1 MSDDGWNDDEG
12 ASDRWADEDLGADDW
27 IDAPDDSFDAPDDS
41 FDAVDPYDSRYAE
54 AEDWIDARPPMSTAK
69 RVLLALGVVA
79 AVLVVAAAGAFL
91 WVQHQIDPSGPPG
104 SEIEL
109 EVASGSTTEDIGH
122 LLEDNDVITSAM
134 VWNYWTRLENKG
146 PFEAGVFVFREHS
159 SFQEAVAVLD
169 AGPKPPELQRV
180 TIPEGLTVTEI
191 VTRLADPTT
200 GVDRWDAGALQDAI
214 DSPDIRS
221 RYQPD
226 DVTSM
231 EGMLFPDTYEIDDKT
246 DERAFIRRL
255 VTQLDTDLDALDVET
270 GAAALGVS
278 PYQIVII
285 ASLVEEEAKVPEDR
299 AKIARVIYNR
309 LEQGIPLGIDATSR
323 YQAVLEGRSRD
334 DVDFESDSPYNT
346 RRVAGLPPTPIAA
359 AGRAS
364 LEAALNPEPGAWIYY
379 VLKDAEGHHAFLE
392 TAREFQKAKQ
402 ECIRQNLGC
411 G

>member
-1 MSDDGWNDDEG
+1 MSDDGWNDD
-12 ASDRWADEDLGADDW
+12 DWAEDDWAEHDLGPEDWDDRVG
-27 IDAPDDSFDAPDDS
+27 PGPL
-41 FDAVDPYDSRYAE
+41 DPYDSRYAE
-54 AEDWIDARPPMSTAK
+54 AEDWIDARPPMSSAK
-69 RVLLALGVVA
+69 RVLLALGVVVI
-79 AVLVVAAAGAFL
+79 VLAVAAAGIFV
-91 WVQHQIDPSGPPG
+91 WVQRQIDPSGPQG

-134 VWNYWTRLENKG
+134 VWNYWTRLEGVG
-146 PFEAGVFVFREHS
+146 PFEAGSFVFRQHS
-159 SFQEAVAVLD
+159 SFQEAVDVLD

-180 TIPEGLTVTEI
+180 TIPEGLTVAEI

-221 RYQPD
+221 KYQPD

-246 DERAFIRRL
+246 DERTFVRRL
-255 VTQLDTDLDALDVET
+255 VTQLDTNLDALDVET

-278 PYQIVII
+278 PYQIVVV

-364 LEAALNPEPGAWIYY
+364 LEAALNPEPGKWIYY

-402 ECIRQNLGC
+402 ECIRLGLGC

>member
-1 MSDDGWNDDEG
+1 MSDDGWTGDDWDD
-12 ASDRWADEDLGADDW
+12 ADLGADDW
-27 IDAPDDSFDAPDDS
+27 ADRDLAADDWADEPDDVY
-41 FDAVDPYDSRYAE
+41 VDPYDSRYAE
-54 AEDWIDARPPMSTAK
+54 AEDWIDTRPPMSSAK
-69 RVLLALGVVA
+69 RVLLALGVVVV
-79 AVLVVAAAGAFL
+79 VLAVAAAGAFF
-91 WVQHQIDPSGPPG
+91 WVQRQIDPSGPPG

-122 LLEDNDVITSAM
+122 LLDDNGVISSAT
-134 VWNYWTRLENKG
+134 VWNYWTRLKNQG
-146 PFEAGVFVFREHS
+146 PFEAGVYTFREHS
-159 SFQEAVAVLD
+159 SFQEAVDVLE
-169 AGPKPPELQRV
+169 AGPALPELQRV
-180 TIPEGLTVTEI
+180 TIPEGLTVAEI
-191 VTRLADPTT
+191 VTRLASPDT
-200 GVDRWDAGALQDAI
+200 GVERWDAGALQNAV

-221 RYQPD
+221 KYQPA
-226 DVTSM
+226 DVASM
-231 EGMLFPDTYEIDDKT
+231 EGMLFPDTYEIDENT
-246 DERAFIRRL
+246 DERSFVRRL
-255 VTQLDTDLDALDVET
+255 VTQLDTNLDALDVET

-278 PYQIVII
+278 PYQIVIV

-309 LEQGIPLGIDATSR
+309 LERGIPLGIDATSR

-359 AGRAS
+359 PGRAS
-364 LEAALNPEPGAWIYY
+364 LEAALNPEPGPWLYY
-379 VLKDAEGHHAFLE
+379 VLADAEGHHTFVE